1 MWLMPRF
8 RASYGRA
15 VLPLVLSALAV
26 SLPSL
31 AFGQTPIDLSQA
43 SLEDLLNLRVTS
55 VNKKDQSLSRTGAAV
70 YVITQEDIRRSGMTN
85 IPDLLRM
92 VPGVDV
98 AQIDSHT
105 WAISIRGFNYEFAT
119 KVLVLIDGRTVYSP
133 LFSGVFWD
141 AEDVPLEDIER
152 IEVIRGP
159 GGTVWGANAVNGV
172 INIITKSSK
181 QTQGGLMVAGTGNKL
196 NADGLLQYGGTAG
209 QSGTYRVFGRYF
221 QENSSE
227 PANGLQGD
235 DGWHGSH
242 GGFRTDWDLSPEDQ
256 LTVQGDFF
264 GTSEA
269 QPITTLISTQLP
281 YVYAFNDKATVATED
296 ILSRL
301 NHTFSDGSEAS
312 LQVYYGRDRHTD
324 QGTTSI
330 LNTGDFD
337 FQYHFHAGSRNDLV
351 AGAGYRVSDEQFTNG
366 YALGYTINHRRDNL
380 FNVFVQDEIR
390 ITDAFA
396 VTAGSKFEHNSYTG
410 FEYEPSVQLVWTPT
424 KHQTVW
430 TSVSRAI
437 RQPALYD
444 VALDYYAQ
452 TLPLPTG
459 GFAVVEVF
467 GGKTTAEKLLDYEAG
482 YRADVSKRV
491 SVDLTLFASR
501 YHNQQSTEPGAPYFA
516 MTPGPPHLVIPYYFA
531 NLAYVKDYGV
541 EFFAHWNVS
550 RRWQVSPGYSYLDMN
565 IQFDPASQDALDR
578 GFAGLSP
585 KHQFQV
591 RSNLSLPHHLEW
603 DGSLYYVS
611 ELWSARIPAYERL
624 DTRIGWRAGESV
636 EFSVVGQNLLSPR
649 RVEFGS
655 PYFGAMPTY
664 VERSVFGKVTWRF

>member
-1 MWLMPRF
+1 MLRF

-15 VLPLVLSALAV
+15 VLLSAFAV
-26 SLPSL
+26 LLPCV

-43 SLEDLLNLRVTS
+43 SLEDLMNIRVTS

-70 YVITQEDIRRSGMTN
+70 FVITQEDIRRSGMTN

-98 AQIDSHT
+98 AQVDSHY
-105 WAISIRGFNYEFAT
+105 WAISIRGFNHEFAT
-119 KVLVLIDGRTVYSP
+119 KVLVLIDGRTVYLP
-133 LFSGVFWD
+133 LLSGVFWD
-141 AEDVPLEDIER
+141 TQDVPLEDIER

-181 QTQGGLMVAGTGNKL
+181 QTQGGLIVAGTGSKES
-196 NADGLLQYGGTAG
+196 ADGLLQYGGAAG

-221 QENSSE
+221 QMNSSQ
-227 PANGLQGD
+227 PVNGLPGD

-242 GGFRTDWDLSPEDQ
+242 GGFRSDWDLSPENL

-264 GTSEA
+264 GISEG
-269 QPITTLISTQLP
+269 QPITTLISSQLP
-281 YVYAFNDKATVATED
+281 NLYTFNDKTTAATANVLT
-296 ILSRL
+296 RWT
-301 NHTFSDGSEAS
+301 HTFSDGSEATM
-312 LQVYYGRDRHTD
+312 QTYYDRYRRTD
-324 QGTTSI
+324 EGTSST
-330 LNTGDFD
+330 LNTGDLD

-351 AGAGYRVSDEQFTNG
+351 AGGGYRVAEEQLANG
-366 YALGYTINHRRDNL
+366 YALGFTTPQRRDNL

-390 ITDAFA
+390 ITDSLAL
-396 VTAGSKFEHNSYTG
+396 TAGSKFEHNSYTG
-410 FEYEPSVQLVWTPT
+410 FEYEPSAQLVWTPT
-424 KHQTVW
+424 KQQTVW
-430 TSVSRAI
+430 ASVSRAI

-452 TLPLPTG
+452 TMPLPTG
-459 GFAVVEVF
+459 GFALLELF
-467 GGKTTAEKLLDYEAG
+467 GGKSVAEKLLDYEAG
-482 YRADVSKRV
+482 YRADLSKRV

-516 MTPGPPHLVIPYYFA
+516 LTPAPPHLVIPFYFA
-531 NLAYVKDYGV
+531 NLGYANDYGL
-541 EFFAHWNVS
+541 EFFARWNVNN
-550 RRWQVSPGYSYLDMN
+550 RWQISPGYSYLDMN
-565 IQFDPASQDALDR
+565 VKFEPSSQDVLDR

-591 RSNLSLPHHLEW
+591 RSNLNLPHRLEW
-603 DGSLYYVS
+603 DASLYYVS
-611 ELWSARIPAYERL
+611 ELWSAPVPAYERL
-624 DTRIGWRAGESV
+624 DTRIGWRAGESL

-649 RVEFGS
+649 HGEFGN
-655 PYFGAMPTY
+655 PYDFVMPTY
-664 VERSVFGKVTWRF
+664 AQRSVFGKVTWRF